1 MGKSWDPKALQ
12 DRLIDQY
19 HTAAESSGN
28 DKKKYGSDSQTH
40 TQLRDQCEKREQ
52 CSPTYHIRQIVKSN
66 SKRRSMEPSHKNK

>member
-1 MGKSWDPKALQ
+1 MVKTWYQKPLKDS
-12 DRLIDQY
+12 IFHQY

-52 CSPTYHIRQIVKSN
+52 CSPTYHIRQIVKTDSI
-66 SKRRSMEPSHKNK
+66 RRSMEPSNENT